1 MFIENLKFATSSI
14 WANKARSFLTMLGII
29 IGVGSVITLTSI
41 GEGIR
46 TEFSSQ
52 VESIGSNLVIAISG
66 DIGLDDDSGQVN
78 QDENVIYTQ
87 QGSGG
92 GLSGMSSSMALT
104 LTKEDVNSIRNE
116 VENIETL
123 AAMNIASAIP
133 MYEGKRVIGPMV
145 MALEPQGFEMFNGES
160 FELVAGKYL
169 TEDNNQKE
177 IIIGGQT
184 KDGIFGEEI
193 SPDEVIGEII
203 NLYKEDFTIVGIYD
217 EVETESSSSFLST
230 GSMFADSIVLP
241 FSTNQELSGENNVFR
256 IMINVNEPANVDQ
269 VKADTEAVLEI
280 NHGNADD
287 FSVITEEELL
297 GVFDSFFG
305 ILTTA
310 VAGIAAISLVV
321 GGIGIMNIMLVSVSE
336 RTKEIGVRKSI
347 GATSVNV
354 LGQFLIEAVLLSVL
368 GGLIGVGISYLA
380 GWLVET
386 YANLPTLITWE
397 ALLLAVGVSAIVGI
411 IFGISPA
418 YKAARKSPI
427 EALRHE

>member
-145 MALEPQGFEMFNGES
+145 MALEP
-160 FELVAGKYL
+160 
-169 TEDNNQKE
+169 
-177 IIIGGQT
+177 
-184 KDGIFGEEI
+184 
-193 SPDEVIGEII
+193 
-203 NLYKEDFTIVGIYD
+203 
-217 EVETESSSSFLST
+217 
-230 GSMFADSIVLP
+230 
-241 FSTNQELSGENNVFR
+241 
-256 IMINVNEPANVDQ
+256 
-269 VKADTEAVLEI
+269 
-280 NHGNADD
+280 
-287 FSVITEEELL
+287 
-297 GVFDSFFG
+297 
-305 ILTTA
+305 
-310 VAGIAAISLVV
+310 
-321 GGIGIMNIMLVSVSE
+321 
-336 RTKEIGVRKSI
+336 
-347 GATSVNV
+347 
-354 LGQFLIEAVLLSVL
+354 
-368 GGLIGVGISYLA
+368 
-380 GWLVET
+380 
-386 YANLPTLITWE
+386 
-397 ALLLAVGVSAIVGI
+397 
-411 IFGISPA
+411 
-418 YKAARKSPI
+418 
-427 EALRHE
+427 